1 MWNEF
6 DATVEEIAE
15 LTSMPMKLKKV
26 IKRSRNF
33 NRGDVLA
40 LNRLQFKIQGGNMV
54 FGRAA
59 VLRNANTLGMAF
71 SLHLVLE
78 INNVNHKMPGHSRNF
93 LRP

>member
-6 DATVEEIAE
+6 DANVEEISE
-15 LTSMPMKLKKV
+15 LISIPKKLKKV

-54 FGRAA
+54 FGRVA

-71 SLHLVLE
+71 SLHLVF
-78 INNVNHKMPGHSRNF
+78 NN
-93 LRP
+93 

>member
-40 LNRLQFKIQGGNMV
+40 LNRLQFIIQGGNMV
-54 FGRAA
+54 FGRVA
-59 VLRNANTLGMAF
+59 VLCNANTLGMAF

-78 INNVNHKMPGHSRNF
+78 INNANHKMPGQSRNF
-93 LRP
+93 PTP

>member
-54 FGRAA
+54 FGRVA

-71 SLHLVLE
+71 SLHLVF
-78 INNVNHKMPGHSRNF
+78 H
-93 LRP
+93 

>member
-6 DATVEEIAE
+6 DANVEEISE
-15 LTSMPMKLKKV
+15 LTSIPKKLKKV

-40 LNRLQFKIQGGNMV
+40 LNRLQFKIQV
-54 FGRAA
+54 FGRVA

-71 SLHLVLE
+71 SLHLVF
-78 INNVNHKMPGHSRNF
+78 N
-93 LRP
+93 

>member
-54 FGRAA
+54 QKFTGTFSPENDVFPFLIRLTFHEKG
-59 VLRNANTLGMAF
+59 VLL
-71 SLHLVLE
+71 SQV
-78 INNVNHKMPGHSRNF
+78 
-93 LRP
+93 